1 MKGMQWAGIRYLPCF
16 LLQWVYNI
24 LEKKAEAE
32 RLIFED
38 PDPELGFTLHPDLKW
53 DEKQVMFKSK
63 NRLQTFGV
71 KNGFPDTRQISITH
85 LLDHVWG
92 ITSSIS
98 EGWKNQVLRLLTLL
112 ICSNKVFV
120 MLEQI

>member
-1 MKGMQWAGIRYLPCF
+1 MQWAGLRYLPCF

-63 NRLQTFGV
+63 NRLQTF
-71 KNGFPDTRQISITH
+71 DTKMDFRYETDFH
-85 LLDHVWG
+85 N
-92 ITSSIS
+92 TSSGS
-98 EGWKNQVLRLLTLL
+98 CLGYNVVE
-112 ICSNKVFV
+112 F
-120 MLEQI
+120 